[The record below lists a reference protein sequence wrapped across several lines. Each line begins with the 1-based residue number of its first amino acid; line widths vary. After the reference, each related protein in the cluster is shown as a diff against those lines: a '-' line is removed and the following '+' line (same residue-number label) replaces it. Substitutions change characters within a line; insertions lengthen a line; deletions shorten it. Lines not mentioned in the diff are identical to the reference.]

1 MAVRDRN
8 LMPGTMR
15 LMRVCGIT
23 AAAVMLLLTAAG
35 AQQAQPQQQQPSAQ
49 GRPPARGPAT
59 TGTPATKAEP
69 SQGRGGSEAQ
79 LRQRVEQLEEQ
90 LTDMQVV
97 IGTLESL
104 ARAPAQGGSAA
115 PAPRGGGFSGGD
127 DQARIDSLE
136 TQIRALTSQLEQLS
150 DQVRILGGR
159 RTDAGGAGGSGFG
172 GRDGPT
178 PNPRSDVGST
188 GGGFGNQVG
197 AAPRSDFG
205 GAGGGQLASRETS
218 SGGPR
223 PDASGGAR
231 QSGPSGGAAGGFGSV
246 TVTPGPERDPIGRM
260 INNDAD
266 RSEQASAQPS
276 LQQPSMSSGGSA
288 KELYETAYGY
298 LLQQDYGAAEVSFEE
313 FLQRYPSDR
322 LAADAQYWLGETL
335 YVQRRY
341 KPAAQAFLKVMQSH
355 QGSAKVPNSLLKL
368 AMTLE
373 QLGQKD
379 CALFNELETRHP
391 NAAADV
397 KSRARLVRQRV
408 GC

>member
-69 SQGRGGSEAQ
+69 SQARGGSEAQ

-266 RSEQASAQPS
+266 RSEQASAQQS

>member
-1 MAVRDRN
+1 MKAVRDRN
-8 LMPGTMR
+8 LMPGN
-15 LMRVCGIT
+15 MRVVLAGGV
-23 AAAVMLLLTAAG
+23 AVAAVLLSLTAAN
-35 AQQAQPQQQQPSAQ
+35 AQQQQPQPLPSAQ

-59 TGTPATKAEP
+59 TTTPTARPAETKGDT
-69 SQGRGGSEAQ
+69 SQARGGDAQ
-79 LRQRVEQLEEQ
+79 LRQRIEQLEEQ
-90 LTDMQVV
+90 LVDMQVV

-104 ARAPAQGGSAA
+104 ARAPAQTGSAA
-115 PAPRGGGFSGGD
+115 PAPRGGLAASDGA

-150 DQVRILGGR
+150 DQVRQLGGR
-159 RTDAGGAGGSGFG
+159 RTDAGGVGG
-172 GRDGPT
+172 
-178 PNPRSDVGST
+178 T
-188 GGGFGNQVG
+188 GGGFGSRDSAG
-197 AAPRSDFG
+197 SAPRSD
-205 GAGGGQLASRETS
+205 AGTSGGQFASREA
-218 SGGPR
+218 P
-223 PDASGGAR
+223 SGGAR
-231 QSGPSGGAAGGFGSV
+231 PDAGGFRQSGPGGGGAAGSFGSV
-246 TVTPGPERDPIGRM
+246 TVTPGPDRDPIGRM
-260 INNDAD
+260 ITAD
-266 RSEQASAQPS
+266 PERSDQASAQQS
-276 LQQPSMSSGGSA
+276 FQQPSMSSGGSA

-313 FLQRYPSDR
+313 FLQRYPTDR

-379 CALFNELETRHP
+379 CALFTELDTRHP

>member
-1 MAVRDRN
+1 MAS
-8 LMPGTMR
+8 PGA
-15 LMRVCGIT
+15 T
-23 AAAVMLLLTAAG
+23 AAIRRASTAW
-35 AQQAQPQQQQPSAQ
+35 
-49 GRPPARGPAT
+49 R
-59 TGTPATKAEP
+59 
-69 SQGRGGSEAQ
+69 
-79 LRQRVEQLEEQ
+79 L
-90 LTDMQVV
+90 
-97 IGTLESL
+97 
-104 ARAPAQGGSAA
+104 
-115 PAPRGGGFSGGD
+115 
-127 DQARIDSLE
+127 
-136 TQIRALTSQLEQLS
+136 QIRALTSQLEQLS

-159 RTDAGGAGGSGFG
+159 RSDAGGGDSAGRFG
-172 GRDGPT
+172 GRET
-178 PNPRSDVGST
+178 ASSAPRPDFGTT
-188 GGGFGNQVG
+188 GGGFGNRDTAG
-197 AAPRSDFG
+197 AERRPDFGGQAAGREAPRSD
-205 GAGGGQLASRETS
+205 AGGGLRQT
-218 SGGPR
+218 GP
-223 PDASGGAR
+223 G
-231 QSGPSGGAAGGFGSV
+231 GGAAVGGFGSV
-246 TVTPGPERDPIGRM
+246 TVTPGPDRDPIGRM
-260 INNDAD
+260 ITSDPE
-266 RSEQASAQPS
+266 RSEQASAQQS
-276 LQQPSMSSGGSA
+276 FQQPSMNSGGSA

>member
-1 MAVRDRN
+1 
-8 LMPGTMR
+8 MR
-15 LMRVCGIT
+15 LIRVGGF
-23 AAAVMLLLTAAG
+23 AVAAVVFSLGAAI
-35 AQQAQPQQQQPSAQ
+35 AQQAQPQPLPSAQ

-59 TGTPATKAEP
+59 TGTPAAKSEP
-69 SQGRGGSEAQ
+69 SQARGSEAQ

-127 DQARIDSLE
+127 GADQARIDSLE

-159 RTDAGGAGGSGFG
+159 RTDAGGSSGFG
-172 GRDGPT
+172 GRDGPA
-178 PNPRSDVGST
+178 PNPRSDVGPT
-188 GGGFGNQVG
+188 GGFGNQVG
-197 AAPRSDFG
+197 AAPRPDLG
-205 GAGGGQLASRETS
+205 GAGGGQLASRETP
-218 SGGPR
+218 GGASR
-223 PDASGGAR
+223 PDAGGGLR

-266 RSEQASAQPS
+266 RSEQASAQQS
-276 LQQPSMSSGGSA
+276 FQQPSMSAGGSA

>member
-8 LMPGTMR
+8 LMPSTMR
-15 LMRVCGIT
+15 LIRVSGV
-23 AAAVMLLLTAAG
+23 AAATVTLLLTAAS
-35 AQQAQPQQQQPSAQ
+35 AQPAQAQQQPSAQ

-59 TGTPATKAEP
+59 TGSPAAKAEP
-69 SQGRGGSEAQ
+69 SQARGGSEAQ

-90 LTDMQVV
+90 LADMQVV

-104 ARAPAQGGSAA
+104 ARGGSAA
-115 PAPRGGGFSGGD
+115 PASRGGGFSGGD
-127 DQARIDSLE
+127 GADQARIDSLE

-159 RTDAGGAGGSGFG
+159 RTDAGGAAGGGFG
-172 GRDGPT
+172 GREGPAA
-178 PNPRSDVGST
+178 NPRSDIGSS

-197 AAPRSDFG
+197 AVPRPES
-205 GAGGGQLASRETS
+205 GGQLASRDAPG
-218 SGGPR
+218 GGPR
-223 PDASGGAR
+223 SDAGGGLRQSSAGGGAT
-231 QSGPSGGAAGGFGSV
+231 GFGSV

-260 INNDAD
+260 LNNDTD

>member
-35 AQQAQPQQQQPSAQ
+35 AQQAQSQQQQPSAQ

-159 RTDAGGAGGSGFG
+159 RTDAGGSGVG
-172 GRDGPT
+172 GREGPA

>member
-1 MAVRDRN
+1 MVVRDHN
-8 LMPGTMR
+8 LMLGKRR
-15 LMRVCGIT
+15 LFRASGVA
-23 AAAVMLLLTAAG
+23 AAAVALSLTAAV
-35 AQQAQPQQQQPSAQ
+35 AQQQPQQLPSAQ
-49 GRPPARGPAT
+49 SRPPARGPAT
-59 TGTPATKAEP
+59 TGTAAKTEP
-69 SQGRGGSEAQ
+69 SQARGGSEAQ

-97 IGTLESL
+97 IGTLESM

-115 PAPRGGGFSGGD
+115 PAPRGGFSGGD
-127 DQARIDSLE
+127 GGDPARIDSLE

-159 RTDAGGAGGSGFG
+159 RTDAGGSGNSGFG
-172 GRDGPT
+172 GRDGGASGQRP
-178 PNPRSDVGST
+178 DAGSS
-188 GGGFGNQVG
+188 GGGVGNQVG
-197 AAPRSDFG
+197 AAPRPDFG
-205 GAGGGQLASRETS
+205 GTSGGGQFASREASGGGPRSDAGGG
-218 SGGPR
+218 
-223 PDASGGAR
+223 R
-231 QSGPSGGAAGGFGSV
+231 QSGSGGGTVGSFGSV
-246 TVTPGPERDPIGRM
+246 TVTPGPDRDPIGRM
-260 INNDAD
+260 IATDQD
-266 RSEQASAQPS
+266 RTEEASAQQS
-276 LQQPSMSSGGSA
+276 VQRPSMSSGGSA

-313 FLQRYPSDR
+313 FLQRYPTDR

-379 CALFNELETRHP
+379 CALFNELDTRHP
-391 NAAADV
+391 NAAADL

>member
-1 MAVRDRN
+1 
-8 LMPGTMR
+8 
-15 LMRVCGIT
+15 
-23 AAAVMLLLTAAG
+23 
-35 AQQAQPQQQQPSAQ
+35 
-49 GRPPARGPAT
+49 
-59 TGTPATKAEP
+59 
-69 SQGRGGSEAQ
+69 
-79 LRQRVEQLEEQ
+79 
-90 LTDMQVV
+90 
-97 IGTLESL
+97 
-104 ARAPAQGGSAA
+104 
-115 PAPRGGGFSGGD
+115 
-127 DQARIDSLE
+127 
-136 TQIRALTSQLEQLS
+136 
-150 DQVRILGGR
+150 
-159 RTDAGGAGGSGFG
+159 
-172 GRDGPT
+172 
-178 PNPRSDVGST
+178 
-188 GGGFGNQVG
+188 
-197 AAPRSDFG
+197 
-205 GAGGGQLASRETS
+205 
-218 SGGPR
+218 
-223 PDASGGAR
+223 
-231 QSGPSGGAAGGFGSV
+231 V

-266 RSEQASAQPS
+266 RSEQASAQQS
-276 LQQPSMSSGGSA
+276 FQQPSMSAGGSA

>member
-1 MAVRDRN
+1 
-8 LMPGTMR
+8 MR

-69 SQGRGGSEAQ
+69 SQARGGSEAQ

-104 ARAPAQGGSAA
+104 ARAPAQGGSVA

-159 RTDAGGAGGSGFG
+159 RTDTGGSGVG
-172 GRDGPT
+172 GREGLA

-218 SGGPR
+218 GGGPR
-223 PDASGGAR
+223 PDAGGGVR
-231 QSGPSGGAAGGFGSV
+231 QSSPSGGAAGGFGSV

-266 RSEQASAQPS
+266 RSEQASAQQS

>member
-1 MAVRDRN
+1 MAVRNRK

-15 LMRVCGIT
+15 VVRVCGAA
-23 AAAVMLLLTAAG
+23 AAAVVLSLTTVV
-35 AQQAQPQQQQPSAQ
+35 AQQAQPQQLPSAQ

-59 TGTPATKAEP
+59 TGAPATRPETKGEP
-69 SQGRGGSEAQ
+69 SQARGGEAQ

-104 ARAPAQGGSAA
+104 ARAPAQGGSSA
-115 PAPRGGGFSGGD
+115 PAPRGGFSGGD
-127 DQARIDSLE
+127 SGDQARIDSLE

-159 RTDAGGAGGSGFG
+159 RTDAGGAGDRFG
-172 GRDGPT
+172 GRDTAQPA
-178 PNPRSDVGST
+178 PRPDFGASGGGSGNRDTAGLERRPDFGGQTASREPSRPDAGGGLRQGAT
-188 GGGFGNQVG
+188 GGG
-197 AAPRSDFG
+197 AP
-205 GAGGGQLASRETS
+205 
-218 SGGPR
+218 
-223 PDASGGAR
+223 
-231 QSGPSGGAAGGFGSV
+231 GGFGSV
-246 TVTPGPERDPIGRM
+246 TVTPGPDRDPIGRM
-260 INNDAD
+260 ITNDPE
-266 RSEQASAQPS
+266 RSEQASSQQS
-276 LQQPSMSSGGSA
+276 FQQPSMSSGGSA

-313 FLQRYPSDR
+313 FLQRYPTDR

-341 KPAAQAFLKVMQSH
+341 KPAAQAFLKVMQSY

-391 NAAADV
+391 NAAADL